1 MTGSFPLI
9 FLFCVRWRECWIR
22 SDPSVIVIITWNINA
37 NEDVCQRVNE
47 GSLMWLSVSVHR
59 QTRACVVFIWTSH
72 LSSSLR
78 FHSWLFTDMSL
89 LVFPMISSL
98 IGQQFLWSF
107 YPATRGTDIFTSH
120 LIPGLWKPSC
130 FEVIVEWMCHWKL
143 IRDSWLGV
151 ENVLCSWFQSFS
163 SSALSFCQKPFGLSC
178 SLFSKADNHF
188 FNSHDLAVPG
198 LPAPL
203 IMVYLN
209 SLYLKLVFT
218 LLFICITTEK
228 CFCCIGLLWC
238 GMSML
243 PIYM

>member
-1 MTGSFPLI
+1 MTGVVPLI
-9 FLFCVRWRECWIR
+9 FLFCLRWRECWIR

-37 NEDVCQRVNE
+37 NEDVCQCVNE

-59 QTRACVVFIWTSH
+59 QTRVLFIWTSH

-98 IGQQFLWSF
+98 IGQHVLWSF
-107 YPATRGTDIFTSH
+107 YPSTRGTDIFTSH

-143 IRDSWLGV
+143 MRFMTGSGKCF
-151 ENVLCSWFQSFS
+151 VLVISKRF
-163 SSALSFCQKPFGLSC
+163 LFCFIVLPKPFGLSC
-178 SLFSKADNHF
+178 GLFLKADNTF

-198 LPAPL
+198 LPALL
-203 IMVYLN
+203 IMVYL
-209 SLYLKLVFT
+209 KLV
-218 LLFICITTEK
+218 FICITTEK
-228 CFCCIGLLWC
+228 CFCCFGLLWC